1 MRVNLGHIGNNINN
15 DMVNW
20 YINTYGEMPDL
31 SQQAVFIL
39 AQVLAV
45 FIGILGFGA
54 MIYGLVKYYTREK

>member
-15 DMVNW
+15 DMLNW
-20 YINTYGEMPDL
+20 YIHTYKEIPDL

-45 FIGILGFGA
+45 FIGILGFCA

>member
-1 MRVNLGHIGNNINN
+1 M
-15 DMVNW
+15 NW
-20 YINTYGEMPDL
+20 YIHTYKEIPDL

>member
-15 DMVNW
+15 DMLNW
-20 YINTYGEMPDL
+20 YIHTYKEIPDL

>member
-15 DMVNW
+15 DMLNW
-20 YINTYGEMPDL
+20 YIHTYKEIPDL

-54 MIYGLVKYYTREK
+54 MIYGFVKFYTREK

>member
-1 MRVNLGHIGNNINN
+1 
-15 DMVNW
+15 MVNW

-45 FIGILGFGA
+45 LIGFCAFGA
-54 MIYGLVKYYTREK
+54 MIYGFVKFYTRAK

>member
-15 DMVNW
+15 DMLNW
-20 YINTYGEMPDL
+20 YIHTYEEIPDL